1 MYTSYEICIIKLI
14 NDDLLP
20 TNRKRVV
27 LMSINVPKA
36 VHMVLKDYPDGLS
49 AKQITDKIIA
59 RKLYSFSAKDPVGIV
74 TRAIVRHCIGID
86 RSYSCADKY
95 FTVSKNGVGL
105 QIYKLAA
112 NVPDISSGIAETFV
126 YPSDQI
132 ASINNP
138 EALKIGMKTKI
149 MDAKN
154 RTVRDLL
161 SQFCFFVPDYQRSY
175 SWKNANIDEF
185 LDDIFNII
193 HSTSEDA
200 RHFLGA
206 ITLANHKGRQ
216 DAVDLIDGQQR
227 ITTIFIFLYVVLGQ
241 FVSERFRGVDKA
253 SKRAGEL
260 RRKLG
265 YLNDDGDLI
274 DSRLILGEFNQE
286 FFKEFVI
293 NSYEASD
300 DKREKIK
307 KKYADRAEFAQNQ
320 AIFDAYNRIKLSIE
334 ERLDCCQ
341 SEENAYEYLK
351 ALHICVLDRIEIVT
365 MIVEEEADAFLIFE
379 TLNDRGLVL
388 SAIDLI
394 KNKLFQVAS
403 RSNEFQQIKMD
414 WEDMCDN
421 IENKDD
427 LEKYI
432 LHYWRAFK
440 GYITP
445 QSLYKTCRDYF
456 NVSGFE
462 EAKKVVHELKEY
474 SIYYNALCNPG
485 NTYPWSDLELKNILA
500 DMKKMRYDLTH
511 PILLAGL
518 RKYPYDEVA
527 LREIARLCLNFLIRY
542 ISIIKNKPTS
552 IEKDISKWACDP
564 NFSIEMLKTNF
575 TNKAPDTQFREGLLT
590 LSLPYTLPLTHYLLC
605 VYEADGFNR
614 KEIWTTPGRGN
625 NTVEHILPQTIK
637 VSTKWGEYW
646 VDQFGSLEHCATY
659 KERMGNYAFL
669 TRRAQS
675 MALNKDFTAKKIIY
689 QNETDMKLTQ
699 ELTQYECWTPETI
712 KERQEKMTDVWVVS
726 ISF

>member
-1 MYTSYEICIIKLI
+1 MYNKFVKWI
-14 NDDLLP
+14 NLP
-20 TNRKRVV
+20 ESNRKRVV
-27 LMSINVPKA
+27 LVSINVPIA
-36 VHMVLKDYPDGLS
+36 VCIVLKDYPDGLS
-49 AKQITDKIIA
+49 AKQITKEIME
-59 RKLYSFSAKDPVGIV
+59 RELYSFAAKAPVEIV
-74 TRAIVRHCIGID
+74 NRAIMRHCIGID
-86 RSYSCADKY
+86 RSYSCTDKY
-95 FTVSKNGVGL
+95 FSVSRNGAGS
-105 QIYKLAA
+105 QIFKLAV
-112 NVPDISSGIAETFV
+112 NFPEIRSGIAEVFV
-126 YPSDQI
+126 YPKDQI
-132 ASINNP
+132 AAINNP
-138 EALKIGMKTKI
+138 KPLKVGIKTKI

-161 SQFCFFVPDYQRSY
+161 NQFCFFVPDYQRSY

-185 LDDIFNII
+185 LDDLFNII
-193 HSTSEDA
+193 HSPSDNA

-227 ITTIFIFLYVVLGQ
+227 VTTIFIFLYVLLGQ
-241 FVSERFRGVDKA
+241 FLSERFKGVDKA
-253 SKRAGEL
+253 SNRAGEL

-274 DSRLILGEFNQE
+274 GSRLILGEFNQE

-300 DKREKIK
+300 EKREEIK
-307 KKYADRAEFAQNQ
+307 KKYADKAEFTQNQ

-403 RSNEFQQIKMD
+403 RSNEFQQIKND

-427 LEKYI
+427 LKKYI

-440 GYITP
+440 GYTTS

-462 EAKKVVHELKEY
+462 EAKKVVQELKEY

-485 NTYPWSDLELKNILA
+485 KAYPWSDSELKNILA
-500 DMKKMRYDLTH
+500 VMKKMRYDLAH

-518 RKYPYDEVA
+518 REYPYNEAA

-542 ISIIKNKPTS
+542 ISVIKNKPTS

-564 NFSIEMLKTNF
+564 DFSIEMLKSNF
-575 TNKAPDTQFREGLLT
+575 LSKAPDTEFREELLT

-637 VSTKWGEYW
+637 ASTRWGEYW
-646 VDQFGSLEHCATY
+646 IDQFGSLEHCAAY

-669 TRRAQS
+669 TKRAQS
-675 MALNKDFTAKKIIY
+675 MALNKNFSAKKIIY

-699 ELTQYECWTPETI
+699 ELAQYECWTPETI
-712 KERQEKMTDVWVVS
+712 KERQKKMTDVWVES